1 MSKKIFADKLPSFR
15 WRLSPCYVWMP
26 SRNIVYIEVHG
37 FQNWRTL
44 LVTIHK
50 GKYSTSLHNG
60 TWKFCSSSLSFCSP
74 SQTFLDFF
82 LFTFLKTFLLFL
94 DLFLGSSGSIFSKF
108 SSSICKLVL
117 CLTALDKHFYWYS
130 VGSVLKPRLEYQ
142 KNIEHGNVTATSRGR
157 TKIIFIQEIFYFPS
171 MMKHWM

>member
-1 MSKKIFADKLPSFR
+1 MFILLMYAICIPSQNF
-15 WRLSPCYVWMP
+15 V
-26 SRNIVYIEVHG
+26 NIDVHG
-37 FQNWRTL
+37 FQNWKTL
-44 LVTIHK
+44 LVTIHTC
-50 GKYSTSLHNG
+50 STFLHHG

-117 CLTALDKHFYWYS
+117 CFTALDKHFYWYS

-157 TKIIFIQEIFYFPS
+157 TKIIFIQEMFYFPS
-171 MMKHWM
+171 MLKHFKC